1 MPMTDEYLTRVGSCW
16 TQVAG
21 SGRLA
26 LLTVMVVTAG
36 ATRVSAQ
43 RTVSAPTTS
52 KVITPAGP
60 APTNLA
66 VTGTPTTASL
76 RWDRMAGISGYL
88 VLRSPDAGRS
98 WVTLTPSALLAES
111 FNDGSGLDP
120 RMSYL
125 YRITAL
131 YPDGRQ
137 GSADLAFT
145 PPQPI
150 NPSGFT
156 AKQTATG
163 QVQLSWQPVPG
174 AAYYVV
180 FGPGSTNGGA
190 KLTAT
195 SLTVTGVPTGLQE
208 WAVASYYEPGP
219 VGTPGSAFPKASV
232 TVTPPAMSGRYLVTL
247 TGLRAIQASFDDQLS
262 RDGMGDEIYAAALVR
277 RYDRRNGALAEWYGA
292 RTLTY
297 GDTRNFGTDRV
308 QAGTFSPTGGI
319 RFSDPIPNVP
329 DPTERVGA
337 PSMIA
342 FPLKLWEGTLTDGQD
357 ALVISPSLWEADGT
371 NLAQTLWHQQMEAI
385 NNSLFAR
392 PEVQYQIANQRF
404 APFFYGS
411 TGINDGVREAIE
423 LVAHQLT
430 TFMFFYTV
438 GKDIHEPGPDRP
450 IGLYR
455 SGATGEALPNTMV
468 VLTREI
474 IEASLAPLPPG
485 TLPLGLPVAWPRMP
499 KPGVMMIPFID
510 GEHFFGAAPLPNARY
525 EMYLKV
531 ERLP

>member
-1 MPMTDEYLTRVGSCW
+1 MSTILRTALRPLSII
-16 TQVAG
+16 
-21 SGRLA
+21 LA
-26 LLTVMVVTAG
+26 LAG
-36 ATRVSAQ
+36 PLNAQ
-43 RTVSAPTTS
+43 RAVPIKGEARLPTA
-52 KVITPAGP
+52 PAGP
-60 APTNLA
+60 APVN
-66 VTGTPTTASL
+66 VVVGGSPTTAWL
-76 RWDRMAGISGYL
+76 RWDRLSGVTGYTVSRAAG
-88 VLRSPDAGRS
+88 AGQP
-98 WVTLTPSALLAES
+98 WVSLTPSPMLAET
-111 FNDGSGLDP
+111 FADPGGLDP
-120 RMSYL
+120 RVSYL
-125 YRITAL
+125 YKVTAV
-131 YPDGRQ
+131 YPDGRV
-137 GSADLAFT
+137 GSTDVVFT
-145 PPQPI
+145 PPAPV
-150 NPSGFT
+150 NPTGFT
-156 AKQTATG
+156 AKDVGGG
-163 QVQLSWQPVPG
+163 QVQLSWQPVAG
-174 AAYYVV
+174 VAYYAV
-180 FGPGSTNGGA
+180 FGPGSVNGGA
-190 KLTAT
+190 RVNGAT
-195 SLTVTGVPTGLQE
+195 SHLVTGVPPGTHE

-219 VGTPGSAFPKASV
+219 VATAGASWPKASL
-232 TVTPPAMSGRYLVTL
+232 TIAPPALSGRYLVTL

-262 RDGMGDEIYAAALVR
+262 RDGKGDEIYAAALVR

-297 GDTRNFGTDRV
+297 GDTHNFGTDRV

-329 DPTERVGA
+329 DPSERVGA
-337 PSMIA
+337 PSTIA

-371 NLAQTLWHQQMEAI
+371 NLAHTLWHQQMEAI

-392 PEVQYQIANQRF
+392 PEVQYQITNQRF
-404 APFFYGS
+404 APFFFGS

-510 GEHFFGAAPLPNARY
+510 GEHFFGVVPLPNARY